1 MRWTEN
7 VGGGR
12 VLRKGAPG
20 PLRPPAKLRVSG
32 DRHAIHLGS
41 DGRGTLRCKSW
52 RQGRGQDMTYR
63 AVKGE
68 GHREAWG
75 QQQNIREVPADKGR
89 SGGRCNYQVCVVAS
103 VIRRES
109 MWSNQNLEILGLSQG
124 HSGDRN
130 QAAI

>member
-41 DGRGTLRCKSW
+41 GPHGTALQLSPDCSPHRGKMPFS
-52 RQGRGQDMTYR
+52 
-63 AVKGE
+63 
-68 GHREAWG
+68 
-75 QQQNIREVPADKGR
+75 
-89 SGGRCNYQVCVVAS
+89 
-103 VIRRES
+103 
-109 MWSNQNLEILGLSQG
+109 
-124 HSGDRN
+124 
-130 QAAI
+130 